1 MLAVPRTAELP
12 CWHGTQ
18 LAEMQH
24 GAFQAQMEARRD
36 GGAQRLGACASPRSP
51 AESPPCDVGCG
62 RWETLGGGGL
72 CLALYCPLRETYLR
86 PRPACEKAAEQH
98 TALSEDYGEGKP
110 VREVQSVARNHRPKS
125 SETLLVNPREG
136 NH

>member
-36 GGAQRLGACASPRSP
+36 GGAQRLDADASPRMP
-51 AESPPCDVGCG
+51 AESPPCDAGCG
-62 RWETLGGGGL
+62 RLETLGGVGL
-72 CLALYCPLRETYLR
+72 CTAVNCPLRETYLR
-86 PRPACEKAAEQH
+86 PGPACEKAAEQH
-98 TALSEDYGEGKP
+98 DALSENYDEGKT
-110 VREVQSVARNHRPKS
+110 VHAMQFVVQNHLPK
-125 SETLLVNPREG
+125 
-136 NH
+136 